1 MTCATAYNVLS
12 AAKEH
17 AQSPIGLYVALRNPV
32 AIPSRSLMMEFFPTS
47 KTIQYAMILAITD
60 GREITLRRT
69 GSASASDKTSSVSD
83 IISTGLGV
91 RDAGVKPIC
100 LTI

>member
-17 AQSPIGLYVALRNPV
+17 AQSPIGLYAAFRNPV

-69 GSASASDKTSSVSD
+69 ALQPNLKKTARKKP
-83 IISTGLGV
+83 L
-91 RDAGVKPIC
+91 AGFLIKPPGKNRQMS
-100 LTI
+100 